1 MCNTAGAVQF
11 EFFEPTDGEK
21 RGGYLLHALNMGTP
35 PLAAKCCSLL
45 PNRSRG
51 RIGLSPTVPK
61 LGDYYHATNAR
72 VWKFTY
78 VNMQH
83 FALKIGAP
91 FLILFSALWPSL
103 KARRQSESGC
113 RNLLSF
119 PTLVI
124 DNSPRRP

>member
-1 MCNTAGAVQF
+1 MLFPVAKSVPGANRIEPHGPEIRRLLSCNQR
-11 EFFEPTDGEK
+11 P
-21 RGGYLLHALNMGTP
+21 
-35 PLAAKCCSLL
+35 
-45 PNRSRG
+45 
-51 RIGLSPTVPK
+51 GLEI
-61 LGDYYHATNAR
+61 Y
-72 VWKFTY
+72 Y